1 MTEHDLETTLAE
13 YQSLLSGAHEDR
25 ELVRRLLAWLP
36 KAADQAASDIA
47 EHIEAMADLVLAIRG
62 IQRLGTHEIPED
74 LAEAYRIVQE
84 VACHYTL
91 HGLALASALAIISAY
106 GPGKR
111 DKGMESVVVLALKDR
126 LKECGIV
133 GRDADRL
140 IDDVFIKAGVER
152 PDDRTVAL
160 YKARQ
165 CKAKQ

>member
-74 LAEAYRIVQE
+74 LAEAYRIVQVYRPAE
-84 VACHYTL
+84 K
-91 HGLALASALAIISAY
+91 
-106 GPGKR
+106 PG
-111 DKGMESVVVLALKDR
+111 
-126 LKECGIV
+126 
-133 GRDADRL
+133 AD
-140 IDDVFIKAGVER
+140 
-152 PDDRTVAL
+152 
-160 YKARQ
+160 
-165 CKAKQ
+165 